1 MRNYGCQINVCDFYA
16 TISFAGSPGK
26 QKTAGPPNSM
36 FSFWPP
42 APIIGLNLC
51 IGANSMKTTV
61 IKTCAVCKSELT
73 LDDFEHDPYLVP
85 IGMMF
90 MDDDITEAYYM
101 FQHEKPGCGT
111 SLVISVTAFLP
122 AITEPIAEKI
132 MALKDCCE
140 FHCTKL
146 DDLNACKAPCLFA
159 SYRRHI
165 IDLVARKGRAPI
177 PKNVVLTR

>member
-1 MRNYGCQINVCDFYA
+1 
-16 TISFAGSPGK
+16 
-26 QKTAGPPNSM
+26 
-36 FSFWPP
+36 
-42 APIIGLNLC
+42 
-51 IGANSMKTTV
+51 MKTPV

-90 MDDDITEAYYM
+90 IDDDITEAYYM

-111 SLVISVTAFLP
+111 SLVIPVTAFLP

-165 IDLVARKGRAPI
+165 IELVARKGRAPI
-177 PKNVVLTR
+177 PKSAVLTR